1 LISSPK
7 FRSVNYTGTDPDL
20 KAFVQTI
27 TGLIIMKF
35 DALKKLFLFLLLAGI
50 TIILDSCSSF
60 LRTQYDVSDLKIEKK
75 LNGYL
80 LKFTA
85 NKRIEDMEAFVS
97 QSNWLIVT
105 IANASID
112 SVKIESVKP
121 SGIIEKIET
130 ENFGP
135 SVQVSLKLSENV
147 EKVEVVRDPETY
159 DMYVNLIPASGN

>member
-1 LISSPK
+1 
-7 FRSVNYTGTDPDL
+7 
-20 KAFVQTI
+20 
-27 TGLIIMKF
+27 MKF

-97 QSNWLIVT
+97 QSDWLIVT
-105 IANASID
+105 IANATVD
-112 SVKIESVKP
+112 TEKIKSAEFP
-121 SGIIEKIET
+121 GIIQEIQT
-130 ENFGP
+130 ENFGL
-135 SVQVSLKLSENV
+135 SVQVSLKLSRKPG
-147 EKVEVVRDPETY
+147 KVEVVRDPELY
-159 DMYVNLIPASGN
+159 DFYIDLFENPGI